1 LALGDRKMIIKNDEE
16 LACVTKKVS
25 ELLQAIHNYLG
36 DRNCEEAKI
45 KFPRGYIRKCVNHRK
60 RYSFI
65 KDKTLRSNIAY
76 ALLTTDIFRWLLNRT
91 DLAIVAKEML
101 IKQGIV
107 IFGAIAE
114 AITKYYLRGK
124 PGGGKSFKKR
134 VEVLQNNGII
144 DESLRRELEWLWD
157 CRNRIHLMLL
167 NDKEYGHYEI
177 IDYNRA
183 VKALNGLR
191 IALGGKP

>member
-1 LALGDRKMIIKNDEE
+1 MIIRNDKE
-16 LACVTKKVS
+16 LACVAKKVS
-25 ELLQAIHNYLG
+25 ELLQAIHDYLG

-45 KFPRGYIRKCVNHRK
+45 KFPRGYIRKCVHHRK
-60 RYSFI
+60 RYAFV

-114 AITKYYLRGK
+114 AITKDYLKGK
-124 PGGGKSFKKR
+124 PGGGKPFKKR
-134 VEVLQNNGII
+134 LEVLQNNGII
-144 DESLRRELEWLWD
+144 DESLRYELEWLWD
-157 CRNRIHLMLL
+157 YRNRIHLMLL
-167 NDKEYGHYEI
+167 SNKEYGHYRI

-183 VKALNGLR
+183 VKALNALR
-191 IALGGKP
+191 KALGGEP